1 MSSPLQ
7 IEDSPTHASGCF
19 NAVVGEKRDARQLE
33 LFESAI
39 VHFYD
44 RNGALH
50 TGCLFKKISKG
61 RHRGQFL
68 IKTTAGRIIKP
79 HRIRNVEWK

>member
-1 MSSPLQ
+1 MNALP
-7 IEDSPTHASGCF
+7 EDKQCAG
-19 NAVVGEKRDARQLE
+19 QLE
-33 LFESAI
+33 LFESGSTI

-50 TGCLFKKISKG
+50 TGCLLKKILKG
-61 RHRGQFL
+61 RNRGQFL